1 MEIFLDIITNKTVEV
16 LFALLPLLIIFIIF
30 QFVKIK
36 LPRAQFVIVLRGLFL
51 TFAGLV
57 LFLSGVDL
65 GFIYMGDLIGKT
77 LGQLSYN
84 WILIPIGFVLGF
96 VVTIA
101 EPAIQVLIIEVEKV
115 TAGSINRKIILY
127 FLSFGVAVAV
137 ALSMFRMMNNISL
150 WYFILPGY
158 LIVLIFM
165 WFVSPVFV
173 SIAFDSG
180 GVVTGPMI
188 ATFLLS
194 LFVGSSTVIS
204 GSDPLT
210 DAFGMIAMVAMVP
223 ILSIL
228 ILGFLYNRAE
238 AKMEKEIRNIKEKE
252 EKKTGVISDFELIV
266 VITNKEHVKHIVDVT
281 KKADVKKEVI
291 NFENYVGLSEERKM
305 SDIPTE
311 PQKEMILVLVE
322 SGKSKKVLK
331 KIQKEMYFNNI
342 DNSVAFIL
350 DSKNIDDICNMYNA
364 MKEKR

>member
-1 MEIFLDIITNKTVEV
+1 
-16 LFALLPLLIIFIIF
+16 LP
-30 QFVKIK
+30 K
-36 LPRAQFVIVLRGLFL
+36 AQFVIVLRGLFL
-51 TFAGLV
+51 AFAGLV
-57 LFLSGVDL
+57 LFLSGVEI
-65 GFIYMGDLIGKT
+65 GFIYMGDLIGQT

-84 WILIPIGFVLGF
+84 WILIPIGFILGF

-137 ALSMFRMMNNISL
+137 ALSMFRMINNMSL

-165 WFVSPVFV
+165 WFVSPIFV

-228 ILGFLYNRAE
+228 ILGLLYNRAE
-238 AKMEKEIRNIKEKE
+238 AKMEKQIKNVTEEEENISEVKP
-252 EKKTGVISDFELIV
+252 DFKLLV
-266 VITNKEHVKHIVDVT
+266 VIVNEEHIDDIANAI
-281 KKADVKKEVI
+281 KKNGVKKEFI
-291 NFENYVGLSEERKM
+291 TRKCYNQMSENGKISGTL
-305 SDIPTE
+305 TE
-311 PQKEMILVLVE
+311 PKKEMVLALIAP
-322 SGKSKKVLK
+322 GKIETILK
-331 KIQKEMYFNNI
+331 KIQNEICQTDPDKCI
-342 DNSVAFIL
+342 AFVL
-350 DSKNIDDICNMYNA
+350 DTKNIAEICNMYSSS
-364 MKEKR
+364 KEKK